1 MAFSSNYS
9 AEDVRRRSLV
19 LKFPKEKSNN
29 NLLIIFYTALFHLV
43 RKRKKQ
49 GDEQLDYLEV
59 NCIVYLCFIIKIIEK
74 SQERKET
81 THQSRGIFQHS

>member
-29 NLLIIFYTALFHLV
+29 NLLIIFYIALFHLV

-59 NCIVYLCFIIKIIEK
+59 HVNCSLFMFLLLKL
-74 SQERKET
+74 
-81 THQSRGIFQHS
+81 

>member
-29 NLLIIFYTALFHLV
+29 NLLIIFIILALFYLV

-59 NCIVYLCFIIKIIEK
+59 NYCTLFM
-74 SQERKET
+74 
-81 THQSRGIFQHS
+81 FLLL

>member
-29 NLLIIFYTALFHLV
+29 NLFIIFYTALFHLV

-59 NCIVYLCFIIKIIEK
+59 NCSLFMFLFLKL
-74 SQERKET
+74 
-81 THQSRGIFQHS
+81 